1 MNTNADINTRPDYDS
16 EIQDIADYVLNFK
29 LTSVEAFTTARHC
42 LMDALGCGML
52 ALRFPECTKH
62 LGPIVEGT
70 VVPNGARVPG
80 TQFRLD
86 PVKAAW
92 DIGCII
98 RWLDYNDTWLAA
110 EWGHPSDN
118 LGGILAVADYLS
130 QSRVANGLSPL
141 TMREVLECMI
151 MAHEIQGVLAL
162 ENSFNRVGLCHVL
175 LVRVATAA
183 VVTKL
188 MGGDREKIMAAVS
201 QAWVDGSA
209 LRTYRHA
216 PNAGSR
222 KSWAAGD
229 ATSRAVRLADISMR
243 GEMGVPSVLT
253 APQWG
258 FYDVSFSH
266 NNKDL
271 SLKPEEGRRFRFQRA
286 YEAYVM
292 ENILFKVSFP
302 AEFHAQ
308 TSAEAAVKLHPETHG
323 RFAEVEKIVITTH
336 ESAIRIISKVG
347 PLANP
352 ADRDHCLQYMTVVP
366 LIFGHLIPEHYEDS
380 FHAANPLID
389 ELRNKVEVVENPQY
403 SEDYLNP
410 DKRSIANAVQVF
422 FNDGS
427 STENIA
433 VEYPIG
439 HRRRR
444 TEAIPLLEQKFR
456 TNLASRFPAQRVNT
470 IFALCNNQ
478 QKLEN
483 TPVNQFMDLFVI

>member
-1 MNTNADINTRPDYDS
+1 MSNNVDLNNRPDYDQV
-16 EIQDIADYVLNFK
+16 IQDIADYVLSYHIN
-29 LTSVEAFTTARHC
+29 SAEALETARNC
-42 LMDALGCGML
+42 LMDTLGCGLL

-70 VVPNGARVPG
+70 VVPHGARVPG
-80 TQFRLD
+80 TSFRLD

-118 LGGILAVADYLS
+118 MGGILAVADYLS
-130 QSRVANGLSPL
+130 QKRVAAGQVPL
-141 TMREVLECMI
+141 TMRTVLEGMI
-151 MAHEIQGVLAL
+151 MAHEIQGNLAIK
-162 ENSFNRVGLCHVL
+162 NSFNRVGLCHVL
-175 LVRVATAA
+175 LVRVASVA
-183 VVTKL
+183 VVTRL
-188 MGGDREKIMAAVS
+188 MGGNREQIMAAIS
-201 QAWVDGSA
+201 QAWVDGSS

-229 ATSRAVRLADISMR
+229 ATSRAVRLADMSLR
-243 GEMGVPSVLT
+243 GEMGIPGVLT

-266 NNKDL
+266 YNKDL
-271 SLKPEEGRRFRFQRA
+271 SLKPEAERVFQFERD
-286 YEAYVM
+286 YGTYVM
-292 ENILFKVSFP
+292 ENILFKISFP

-308 TSAEAAVKLHPETHG
+308 TAAEAAVKLHAQVKD
-323 RFAEVEKIVITTH
+323 RLADIKKIVITTH

-352 ADRDHCLQYMTVVP
+352 ADRDHCIQYMTAVP
-366 LIFGHLIPEHYEDS
+366 LIFGNLVAEQYEDS
-380 FHAANPLID
+380 FHAAHPLID
-389 ELRNKVEVVENPQY
+389 EMREKMEMVENKQW
-403 SEDYLNP
+403 SKDYLDP

-422 FNDGS
+422 FKDGS
-427 STENIA
+427 QTEQVV

-444 TEAIPLLEQKFR
+444 KEGIPLLEQKFKH
-456 TNLASRFPAQRVNT
+456 NLATRFPAGRVAQ
-470 IFALCNNQ
+470 IFDLCKDQ
-478 QKLEN
+478 SRLEN
-483 TPVNQFMDLFVI
+483 TPVDQFMDLLMI